1 MPDFFK
7 AYKYLSDDGETYQVG
22 VEEYLAAPGAG
33 DLILAAG
40 NERPM
45 PALSVTRY
53 MSARGIFAGETKTVK
68 VVCNP
73 NHPAWIEGPG
83 AELLIVGETFTVV
96 RCVGE
101 RRLQQ

>member
-1 MPDFFK
+1 MPDLFK
-7 AYKYLSDDGETYQVG
+7 AYKYLSDDSETYQVG
-22 VEEYLAAPGAG
+22 VEEHLAQPGAG
-33 DLILAAG
+33 DLVLAAG
-40 NERPM
+40 TERPM

-53 MSARGIFAGETKTVK
+53 MSARGVIGGEERTLK

-83 AELLIVGETFTVV
+83 AELLIVGNTFIVR